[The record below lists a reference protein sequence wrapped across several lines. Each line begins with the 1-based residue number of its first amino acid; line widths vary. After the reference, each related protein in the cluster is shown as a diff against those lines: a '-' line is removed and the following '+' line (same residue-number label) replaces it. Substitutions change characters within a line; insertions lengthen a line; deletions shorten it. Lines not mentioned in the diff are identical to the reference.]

1 MSREL
6 SLFLGSKIW
15 KITPQDIITL
25 ESLNIFK
32 NKKRKIRKQ
41 MTSLSGYVKHI
52 RKHVSIFLR
61 CLSQHNILFLAFT
74 YICFVDPP
82 YYV

>member
-1 MSREL
+1 
-6 SLFLGSKIW
+6 
-15 KITPQDIITL
+15 
-25 ESLNIFK
+25 
-32 NKKRKIRKQ
+32 

-82 YYV
+82 YYIWTHLISTHSKHK